1 MSNNYP
7 SSGNSSAIYTR
18 EEITEAISRIQKD
31 YEKRLDILSHELKN
45 TLSLTRLS
53 LEFIEKMHPEVRQ
66 FYYWPQAMGDLTY
79 LCRMLSEHKL
89 YQASLSGT
97 PEQFALNP
105 FLEEIAAAGRAW
117 GEHTKKQLQIML
129 PEASPYTYGDPL
141 RLRQVLF
148 NLIKNAFE
156 AIPDDGSII
165 LSLKLVKDQIHIH
178 VADNGPGIPE
188 SCQSSLFSPY
198 STFKEDGTGLGLYTS
213 RKIIEAMDG
222 SLTCRSVSG
231 KGTVFTICL
240 PLASAYDTKQIQVKC
255 Q

>member
-1 MSNNYP
+1 MSNIYP
-7 SSGNSSAIYTR
+7 SSESSSAIYTQ

-79 LCRMLSEHKL
+79 LCQMLSEHKL

-117 GEHTKKQLQIML
+117 GEHTKKQLEIML
-129 PEASPYTYGDPL
+129 PDVSPYTYGDPL

-156 AIPDDGSII
+156 AIPDDGSIT
-165 LSLKLVKDQIHIH
+165 LSLRLLKDQIHID

-188 SCQSSLFSPY
+188 DCQHGLFSPY
-198 STFKEDGTGLGLYTS
+198 STFKKGGTGLGLYTS

-222 SLTCRSVSG
+222 SLTCCSAPG

-240 PLASAYDTKQIQVKC
+240 PLASAYDTKQTQVKC